1 MSNNDDFLYLV
12 DFLHDELTAA
22 ECDALISRLKAEPQ
36 LAAELLTLATDECY
50 LTEIARSAMG
60 QEASNPTEHS
70 QIPFASRPRGFAA
83 IAAAAMILL
92 AAGVIF
98 WSGGLPWQSPPKVAL
113 LTTTP
118 IYIARVTEQ
127 SEECRWYVENRGQ
140 PLADQIC
147 AGETVRVN
155 AGELTLEYEHGT
167 VVTLQAPAIFEL
179 QDTMH
184 SRVHLG
190 GIRARIAKGAEGFSV
205 ITPMAR
211 VIDQGTEFGVNVND
225 RGSTDVAVFSGAV
238 DVESGADRR
247 IASSKPQRLITGEAM
262 RLDET
267 GTMSRIVTITD
278 GRFPQDRSRARRPST
293 LRDRPPIIVEVRDN
307 IKRNDN
313 FKFYEIVLRG
323 MCEDARAF
331 VDREFHEWNG
341 IDERGMP
348 DILLGGDYVKLF
360 NDDKLN
366 QELDI
371 AVTIAQPSMF
381 YILLDD
387 RVSVPAWLAEDF
399 ELTEYKIGLDV
410 GPFSES
416 KRQPGV
422 GPGNSIDDIFSI
434 WQRRV
439 TTPEVIHLGAIQSS
453 APPDSKFVRY
463 LNIYGIVAVPLENL

>member
-1 MSNNDDFLYLV
+1 MSNNDDFLDMV

-22 ECDALISRLKAEPQ
+22 ECDALISRLKGDPQ
-36 LAAELLTLATDECY
+36 LAADLLVLAIDECY
-50 LTEIARSAMG
+50 LTELAQSAIK
-60 QEASNPTEHS
+60 QPLPASTS
-70 QIPFASRPRGFAA
+70 RLPFAGRLAGLAF
-83 IAAAAMILL
+83 IAAAAVILI
-92 AAGVIF
+92 AAGTLF
-98 WSGGLPWQSPPKVAL
+98 WAFPRRESPDALPPVAN
-113 LTTTP
+113 P
-118 IYIARVTEQ
+118 AYVAWVTEQ
-127 SEECRWYVENRGQ
+127 SKGCQWYVENRGQ
-140 PLADQIC
+140 PSTDRIY
-147 AGETVRVN
+147 AGETLRVN
-155 AGELTLEYEHGT
+155 VGELSLEYEHGT
-167 VVTLQAPAIFEL
+167 VVTLQAPAIYEL
-179 QDTMH
+179 HDRMN
-184 SRVHLG
+184 SRMHLG
-190 GIRARIAKGAEGFSV
+190 SIRARIAKGAEGFSV

-238 DVESGADRR
+238 DVESGADRK
-247 IASSKPQRLITGEAM
+247 IASSKPQRLITGEAL

-278 GRFPQDRSRARRPST
+278 GRFPQDRSRVRRPST
-293 LRDRPPIIVEVRDN
+293 LEERPPIIVEVRDN
-307 IKRNDN
+307 IKRSDN

-331 VDREFHEWNG
+331 VDRELHEWNG

-371 AVTIAQPSMF
+371 AVTIAQPSMV
-381 YILLDD
+381 YLLLDD
-387 RVSVPAWLAEDF
+387 RVSVPDWLVENF
-399 ELTEYKIGLDV
+399 ELTEHKIGLDV
-410 GPFSES
+410 GPFSDS

-422 GPGNSIDDIFSI
+422 GPGNSIDDTFSI

-439 TTPEVIHLGAIQSS
+439 ATPEVIHLGAIQSS

-463 LNIYGIVAVPLENL
+463 LNIYGVVAVPLKDR